1 MTREI
6 SSMSTRSAST
16 RKRTATRKAKTGTRG
31 QYGHRL
37 KPLSLLILECD
48 ADKLARQALSVAG
61 EIKRVVEILPAK
73 ISVEVALI
81 NSSVDLRDKFV
92 GYKEKYSSIKV
103 IVVIAHSNRDVIS
116 IAPDMV
122 IGWRAFGRWVAPL
135 FPKQMVFVACEAG
148 QYPST
153 RVLFDEV
160 PKLNKIYASPVK
172 TTKAQAD
179 VVQLLGPYL
188 LLSRKQDDD
197 VIRLGQVL
205 NFLRTGGVI
214 LRCSRRNSEWNQL
227 LPALGG
233 LS

>member
-1 MTREI
+1 MP
-6 SSMSTRSAST
+6 MNKAPA
-16 RKRTATRKAKTGTRG
+16 RKQTATRKTMRVFRG
-31 QYGHRL
+31 DGGNQL
-37 KPLSLLILECD
+37 KPLSLLIIECD
-48 ADKLARQALSVAG
+48 ADKLAEQALSFAG

-73 ISVEVALI
+73 TSVEVAQI
-81 NSSVDLRDKFV
+81 NSTSDLRDKFV
-92 GYKEKYSSIKV
+92 AYKEKYSSIKV
-103 IVVIAHSNRDVIS
+103 IVVIAHSNRDMIS

-135 FPKQMVFVACEAG
+135 SPKQMVFVACEAG

-160 PKLNKIYASPVK
+160 PKLNKIYASPLK

-179 VVQLLGPYL
+179 VVRLLVPYL

-197 VIRLGQVL
+197 VILLGQVL
-205 NFLRTGGVI
+205 NFLTTGGII

-227 LPALGG
+227 FQSIGG
-233 LS
+233 MS